1 MFGSLRLQE
10 KILIGI
16 LIVFIPSFTFYNRV
30 IAPKFGD
37 RALKSLNRRITKLNK
52 ELGKLRSTE
61 NGMTSEVA
69 SLKYTI
75 ETNDKR
81 IARMRKEADEFKK
94 FILGLN
100 YETELY
106 QYLFG
111 RDARYNLVA
120 LGNSPKRVPKNSY
133 TEVIYTYLVKGQFI
147 DIVKLVKKVENI
159 SKSVSISSL
168 TLEKPKKKDKDA
180 NVKDDGSVR
189 AKLKIHAIFSSL
201 GTALSFEEFKKN
213 EPKLEVKKIDGNP
226 WNSNFG
232 EAEKTTEGP
241 NSAVQKLLLTSV
253 IYAYADAERSALFGH
268 EIGWKK
274 QGDEF
279 LIENRKSHTMVRL
292 LHIGGNYAVVKHLN
306 KSQVFKLSI
315 NVNAEEES
323 EQNIVELIPYTG
335 EE

>member
-1 MFGSLRLQE
+1 MFASLRLQE

-16 LIVFIPSFTFYNRV
+16 LLVFIPSYTFYNKV

-37 RALKSLNRRITKLNK
+37 RAMRGVKNSIKKLNK
-52 ELGKLRSTE
+52 DLGKLRTTE
-61 NGMTSEVA
+61 SNMKNDLA
-69 SLKYTI
+69 SMKLSISNT
-75 ETNDKR
+75 DRR
-81 IARMRKEADEFKK
+81 IQRMRKEANEFKK
-94 FILGLN
+94 FILGMN
-100 YETELY
+100 YQQDLY

-111 RDARYNLVA
+111 RDARYNLIA
-120 LGNSPKRVPKNSY
+120 LGNSPKRIPKNSY

-168 TLEKPKKKDKDA
+168 TLERPKKKGKDK
-180 NVKDDGSVR
+180 VLKDNGMVQ

-226 WNSNFG
+226 WDSNFG
-232 EAEKTTEGP
+232 EAEKSIEGP
-241 NSAVQKLLLTSV
+241 NSSVKKLVLRSV
-253 IYAYADAERSALFGH
+253 IYAYADVERSALFTG

-279 LIENRKSHTMVRL
+279 LIEARKSHTRVRL
-292 LHIGGNYAVVKHLN
+292 LYIGGNYAVVKHLN
-306 KSQVFKLSI
+306 KNEVFKMIL
-315 NVNAEEES
+315 NVNAEDEDS
-323 EQNIVELIPYTG
+323 QNTVELIPYTS